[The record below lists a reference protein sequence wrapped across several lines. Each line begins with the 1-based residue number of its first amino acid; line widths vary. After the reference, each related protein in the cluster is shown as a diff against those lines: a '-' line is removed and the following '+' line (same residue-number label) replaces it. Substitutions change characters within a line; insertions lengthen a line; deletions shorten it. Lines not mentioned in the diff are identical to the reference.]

1 MRIHHLKFMKHQES
15 SSAIKFRHWLRANP
29 FRTCAIENKDSRGKD
44 YLNFSEVKEAQL
56 NYGLAISGDKGVLI
70 RTEGVE
76 GLPDYIYMRGEPSF
90 IVIKYPKS
98 IQIISVETFI
108 LEKQKSRRKSL
119 TEQRASEISIKS
131 IKL

>member
-1 MRIHHLKFMKHQES
+1 MLKREAQ
-15 SSAIKFRHWLRANP
+15 SAIKFRHWLRANP
-29 FRTCAIENKDSRGKD
+29 FRTCSIENKDSRGKD

-98 IQIISVETFI
+98 LQIISVGAFI
-108 LEKQKSRRKSL
+108 EEKKKSKRKSL
-119 TEQRASEISIKS
+119 TETRAGEISIKS

>member
-1 MRIHHLKFMKHQES
+1 MQKKEAK
-15 SSAIKFRHWLRANP
+15 SAIQFRHWLRANP
-29 FRTCAIENKDSRGKD
+29 FRTCAIENKDTRGKD

-56 NYGLAISGDKGVLI
+56 NYGLAISGDKGVLV

-76 GLPDYIYMRGEPSF
+76 GLPDYLYMRGEPAF

-98 IQIISVETFI
+98 LQIISVQSFI
-108 LEKQKSRRKSL
+108 HEKEKSKRKSL
-119 TEQRASEISIKS
+119 TEERASAISTKS